1 MVILDS
7 IRCISAAVFLTL
19 PVASSL
25 RADDFVG
32 DHDDD
37 PDWELGRNSSL
48 LYHATP
54 MLAETLEFDLRWI
67 ISIFLHF

>member
-1 MVILDS
+1 M
-7 IRCISAAVFLTL
+7 
-19 PVASSL
+19 
-25 RADDFVG
+25 G